1 MNLTLLAHFRGASLS
16 ARVLRSSML
25 TVGSFGYAQAMRL
38 GTNLILTRLLFPE
51 AFGMM
56 SLVGV
61 VLMGLA
67 QFSDVGT
74 TPAILSS
81 KRGDDPSFLDTAW
94 TIQALRG
101 IALWLVA
108 CLLAWPV
115 SIAYGE
121 PMLAQLL
128 PVAALTLVISGF
140 RPTRMDTAN
149 RHLMLGRVTVLEI
162 VTQSLGAI
170 TAVLLAWI
178 TGSVWALVLSGVLG
192 SVLEVALNSLYL
204 PGHRNSF
211 RWEKAAARELVSFGK
226 WVFLATVCGFLFT
239 QADKLLIGKYLP
251 LDLFGVYSIG
261 YFLAAFP
268 MMLGGMVT
276 RKVLIPIYRE
286 APPSKSRAH
295 FLKIRRMRFGVTSAL
310 LMLVGTFAALGVWLV
325 HVLYDPRYAMAGAV
339 TVLVACAQ
347 MPQIIVLTYDQAALA
362 AGDSKRFFILAA
374 ARAALMVG
382 GLLVGLSTAGLLG
395 GIVGFGCAYL
405 AAYPVVVWLARR
417 MGAWDP
423 LHDAVFAV
431 MALLIASVAIW
442 LNGDAIAAIPGAGG

>member
-149 RHLMLGRVTVLEI
+149 RHLML
-162 VTQSLGAI
+162 
-170 TAVLLAWI
+170 
-178 TGSVWALVLSGVLG
+178 
-192 SVLEVALNSLYL
+192 
-204 PGHRNSF
+204 
-211 RWEKAAARELVSFGK
+211 
-226 WVFLATVCGFLFT
+226 
-239 QADKLLIGKYLP
+239 
-251 LDLFGVYSIG
+251 
-261 YFLAAFP
+261 
-268 MMLGGMVT
+268 
-276 RKVLIPIYRE
+276 
-286 APPSKSRAH
+286 
-295 FLKIRRMRFGVTSAL
+295 
-310 LMLVGTFAALGVWLV
+310 
-325 HVLYDPRYAMAGAV
+325 
-339 TVLVACAQ
+339 
-347 MPQIIVLTYDQAALA
+347 
-362 AGDSKRFFILAA
+362 
-374 ARAALMVG
+374 
-382 GLLVGLSTAGLLG
+382 
-395 GIVGFGCAYL
+395 
-405 AAYPVVVWLARR
+405 
-417 MGAWDP
+417 
-423 LHDAVFAV
+423 
-431 MALLIASVAIW
+431 
-442 LNGDAIAAIPGAGG
+442 

>member
-1 MNLTLLAHFRGASLS
+1 M
-16 ARVLRSSML
+16 
-25 TVGSFGYAQAMRL
+25 
-38 GTNLILTRLLFPE
+38 
-51 AFGMM
+51 
-56 SLVGV
+56 
-61 VLMGLA
+61 
-67 QFSDVGT
+67 
-74 TPAILSS
+74 
-81 KRGDDPSFLDTAW
+81 
-94 TIQALRG
+94 
-101 IALWLVA
+101 
-108 CLLAWPV
+108 
-115 SIAYGE
+115 
-121 PMLAQLL
+121 
-128 PVAALTLVISGF
+128 
-140 RPTRMDTAN
+140 
-149 RHLMLGRVTVLEI
+149 TVLEI

-286 APPSKSRAH
+286 APPSKSRSH

-382 GLLVGLSTAGLLG
+382 GLLVGLSTA
-395 GIVGFGCAYL
+395 
-405 AAYPVVVWLARR
+405 
-417 MGAWDP
+417 
-423 LHDAVFAV
+423 
-431 MALLIASVAIW
+431 
-442 LNGDAIAAIPGAGG
+442 